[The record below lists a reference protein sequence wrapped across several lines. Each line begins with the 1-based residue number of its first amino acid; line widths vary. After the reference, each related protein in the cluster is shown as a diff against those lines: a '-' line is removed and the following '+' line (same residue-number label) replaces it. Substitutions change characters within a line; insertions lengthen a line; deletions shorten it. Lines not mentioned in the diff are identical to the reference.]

1 MLHYPEFK
9 ISYCASKC
17 FSCIIRFWSKNGKT
31 AQRKA
36 NHTSHFHIHSIFS
49 IHIMYLDCWAQSAL
63 NAQWKQDLCLN
74 QNKADEWRK
83 GMHTAGWRSLRQR
96 GNKAVTH
103 ICTKFDVLCIMRE
116 HSTVHLWINSYNH
129 SLYFYILKIFTVGF
143 YVTSTSWTKQT
154 NSIW

>member
-1 MLHYPEFK
+1 MFQLYHQVLKQKWKDCTEEGKPYEPL
-9 ISYCASKC
+9 SY
-17 FSCIIRFWSKNGKT
+17 
-31 AQRKA
+31 
-36 NHTSHFHIHSIFS
+36 SHIFS

-103 ICTKFDVLCIMRE
+103 ICTKFYVLCIMRE

-129 SLYFYILKIFTVGF
+129 SLFLHFETFYSWFLCYVHFMDKTDKQHLIKVLVGNQSNLKCDV
-143 YVTSTSWTKQT
+143 
-154 NSIW
+154 